1 MRCFFRGPLRDTR
14 GSNEVET
21 ALAMLVTIPM
31 LICLFEMCMFCY
43 TVAVLQYA
51 SRQGVQYAMTHGTD
65 APNCSGPGGSVH
77 SSCPDVAG
85 ANVTAVVMAV
95 AGSSGHTL
103 TSEPDSTDLGQQH
116 QQSWQPR
123 HGAGPVPVQD
133 LFPCAV
139 PRANHQRHGHG
150 SDRLLG
156 CVAAL
161 PTSASPGRGR
171 LPKQISG
178 KSLNV
183 DLPF

>member
-1 MRCFFRGPLRDTR
+1 MRCFFRGALRDTR

-85 ANVTAVVMAV
+85 ANVTAVGMAV

-103 TSEPDSTDLGQQH
+103 SSDQIQLIWANNTNNPGNPVTVQVQYPYKTYSHVPFPALTINGTATGQI
-116 QQSWQPR
+116 
-123 HGAGPVPVQD
+123 VY
-133 LFPCAV
+133 
-139 PRANHQRHGHG
+139 
-150 SDRLLG
+150 
-156 CVAAL
+156 
-161 PTSASPGRGR
+161 
-171 LPKQISG
+171 
-178 KSLNV
+178 
-183 DLPF
+183 

>member
-1 MRCFFRGPLRDTR
+1 MRCFFRGALRDTR

-77 SSCPDVAG
+77 RSCPDVAG

-95 AGSSGHTL
+95 AGSSGHSLSTGQIQLIWANNSNNPGNPVTVQVQYPYKTYSHVPFPAL
-103 TSEPDSTDLGQQH
+103 TINGTATGQI
-116 QQSWQPR
+116 
-123 HGAGPVPVQD
+123 VY
-133 LFPCAV
+133 
-139 PRANHQRHGHG
+139 
-150 SDRLLG
+150 
-156 CVAAL
+156 
-161 PTSASPGRGR
+161 
-171 LPKQISG
+171 
-178 KSLNV
+178 
-183 DLPF
+183 

>member
-1 MRCFFRGPLRDTR
+1 MRCFFRGALRDTR

-85 ANVTAVVMAV
+85 TNVTAVVMAV
-95 AGSSGHTL
+95 AGSSGHSLSTGQIQLIWANNTNNPGNPVTVQVQYPYKTYSHVPFPAL
-103 TSEPDSTDLGQQH
+103 TINGMATGQI
-116 QQSWQPR
+116 
-123 HGAGPVPVQD
+123 VY
-133 LFPCAV
+133 
-139 PRANHQRHGHG
+139 
-150 SDRLLG
+150 
-156 CVAAL
+156 
-161 PTSASPGRGR
+161 
-171 LPKQISG
+171 
-178 KSLNV
+178 
-183 DLPF
+183 

>member
-77 SSCPDVAG
+77 RSCPDVAG
-85 ANVTAVVMAV
+85 ASVTAVVMAV

-103 TSEPDSTDLGQQH
+103 SSDQIQLIWANNTNNPGNPVTVQVQYPYKTYSHVPFPALTINGTATGQI
-116 QQSWQPR
+116 
-123 HGAGPVPVQD
+123 VY
-133 LFPCAV
+133 
-139 PRANHQRHGHG
+139 
-150 SDRLLG
+150 
-156 CVAAL
+156 
-161 PTSASPGRGR
+161 
-171 LPKQISG
+171 
-178 KSLNV
+178 
-183 DLPF
+183 

>member
-1 MRCFFRGPLRDTR
+1 MRCFFPGALRDTR

-95 AGSSGHTL
+95 AGSSGHVLSNAHIQLIWSNNTNNPGNPVTVQVRYPYKTYSHVPFPAL
-103 TSEPDSTDLGQQH
+103 TINGTATGQI
-116 QQSWQPR
+116 
-123 HGAGPVPVQD
+123 V
-133 LFPCAV
+133 F
-139 PRANHQRHGHG
+139 
-150 SDRLLG
+150 
-156 CVAAL
+156 
-161 PTSASPGRGR
+161 
-171 LPKQISG
+171 
-178 KSLNV
+178 
-183 DLPF
+183 

>member
-1 MRCFFRGPLRDTR
+1 MRCFFRGALRDTR

-77 SSCPDVAG
+77 RSCPDVAG

-95 AGSSGHTL
+95 AGSSGHSLSTGQIQLIWANNTNNPGNPVTVQVQYPYKTYSHVPFPAL
-103 TSEPDSTDLGQQH
+103 TINGMATGQI
-116 QQSWQPR
+116 
-123 HGAGPVPVQD
+123 VY
-133 LFPCAV
+133 
-139 PRANHQRHGHG
+139 
-150 SDRLLG
+150 
-156 CVAAL
+156 
-161 PTSASPGRGR
+161 
-171 LPKQISG
+171 
-178 KSLNV
+178 
-183 DLPF
+183 

>member
-43 TVAVLQYA
+43 TAAVLQYA

-77 SSCPDVAG
+77 RSCPDVAG

-95 AGSSGHTL
+95 AGSSGHSLSTGQIQLIWANNTNNPGNPVTVQVQYPYKTYSHVPFPAL
-103 TSEPDSTDLGQQH
+103 TINGTATGQI
-116 QQSWQPR
+116 
-123 HGAGPVPVQD
+123 VY
-133 LFPCAV
+133 
-139 PRANHQRHGHG
+139 
-150 SDRLLG
+150 
-156 CVAAL
+156 
-161 PTSASPGRGR
+161 
-171 LPKQISG
+171 
-178 KSLNV
+178 
-183 DLPF
+183 

>member
-1 MRCFFRGPLRDTR
+1 MRCFFRGALRDTR

-77 SSCPDVAG
+77 RSCPDVAG

-95 AGSSGHTL
+95 AGSSGHSL
-103 TSEPDSTDLGQQH
+103 TSSQIQLIWANNTNNPGNPVTVQVQYPYKTYSHVPFPALTINGMATGQI
-116 QQSWQPR
+116 
-123 HGAGPVPVQD
+123 VY
-133 LFPCAV
+133 
-139 PRANHQRHGHG
+139 
-150 SDRLLG
+150 
-156 CVAAL
+156 
-161 PTSASPGRGR
+161 
-171 LPKQISG
+171 
-178 KSLNV
+178 
-183 DLPF
+183 